1 MADSRSAAV
10 RIARAAPAGI
20 ARSEYARRRA
30 RLIAGLAADSLA
42 IVPAAREQLRSRDTY
57 FPFRQDS
64 DFLYLTGFS
73 EPEALLV
80 LVPGRPQGEA
90 LLFCR
95 ERDAE
100 KEMWDGPRLGP
111 ERAAE
116 ECGLCDA
123 FPIGDLD
130 DILPGLL
137 EGRARI
143 YFTMGRFPQL
153 DRRLQSYLQAIDAA
167 PGSGGSPEMVDLD
180 HLLHDLRLYKS
191 ARELRLMARAAEIS
205 AEAHRRAMARCRP
218 GLYEYQLEAEILHT
232 FVAAGA
238 REPAYPTIVGGGRN
252 ALVMHYCSNS
262 APLKNGDLVLVDA
275 GCEFRGYAADV
286 TRTYP
291 VNGRFSGAQKAL
303 YEIVLAGQLAAIEQI
318 QSGNHWDQP
327 HLASV
332 EVITRGL
339 VDLGLLR
346 GEVDGLIESGAYR
359 RFYMH
364 RAGHWLGMD
373 VHDAGD
379 YRVHGQ
385 WRQLEAGMA
394 MTVEPG
400 IYMAAD
406 DEQVPEKFRGIGIRI
421 EDDVALTREGPQVL
435 SSAAPKT
442 IADIE
447 YTMREGQDL
456 VQEELW

>member
-1 MADSRSAAV
+1 MSVAMMAGSKAASAN
-10 RIARAAPAGI
+10 AATAIGK
-20 ARSEYARRRA
+20 AEYARRRA
-30 RLIAGLAADSLA
+30 RLIAALGDDSLA

-64 DFLYLTGFS
+64 DFHYLTGFE

-80 LVPGRPQGEA
+80 LMPGRAQGES

-95 ERDAE
+95 ERNAE
-100 KEMWDGPRLGP
+100 KEIWDGPRLGP

-116 ECGLCDA
+116 HCGLCDA

-143 YFTMGRFPQL
+143 YYSMGRFPQL
-153 DRRLQSYLQAIDAA
+153 DRRLQNYLHTIDNA
-167 PGSGGSPEMVDLD
+167 PGSTGVPEMVGLD

-191 ARELRLMARAAEIS
+191 AQELRLLARAAEIT
-205 AEAHRRAMARCRP
+205 AEAHRRAMVRCQP
-218 GLYEYQLEAEILHT
+218 GLFEYQLEAEILHT
-232 FVAAGA
+232 FVDAGA
-238 REPAYPTIVGGGRN
+238 REPAYPTIVGGGKN
-252 ALVMHYCSNS
+252 ALVMHYCSNA

-291 VNGRFSGAQKAL
+291 VNGRFSPVQKAL
-303 YEIVLAGQLAAIEQI
+303 YEIVLAAQQSAIDTI
-318 QSGNHWDQP
+318 RAGNDWDQP
-327 HLASV
+327 HAASV
-332 EVITRGL
+332 RTTTEGL

-346 GEVDGLIESGAYR
+346 GDVDGLIESGAYR

-385 WRQLEAGMA
+385 WRQLEAGMV

-400 IYMAAD
+400 IYIAAD
-406 DEQVPEKFRGIGIRI
+406 DKQVPEKFRGIGIRI
-421 EDDVALTREGPQVL
+421 EDDVALTRDGVQVL
-435 SSAAPKT
+435 SAAAPKT
-442 IADIE
+442 VADIE
-447 YTMREGQDL
+447 YLMGETE
-456 VQEELW
+456 VQGELW

>member
-1 MADSRSAAV
+1 MGISRSAAM
-10 RIARAAPAGI
+10 GI
-20 ARSEYARRRA
+20 GKAEFARRRA
-30 RLIAGLAADSLA
+30 RLIAGLLPGSLA

-64 DFLYLTGFS
+64 DFLYLTGFE

-80 LVPGRPQGEA
+80 LVPGRTQGEA

-100 KEMWDGPRLGP
+100 KETWEGPRLGP

-116 ECGLCDA
+116 HCGLCDA

-137 EGRARI
+137 EGRERI
-143 YFTMGRFPQL
+143 HYTLGRFPQL
-153 DRRLQSYLQAIDAA
+153 DRRLQNYLREIDRARGSAGA
-167 PGSGGSPEMVDLD
+167 PELVDLD
-180 HLLHDLRLYKS
+180 HQLHDLRLFKS
-191 ARELRLMARAAEIS
+191 AQELRLLRCAAQIT
-205 AEAHRRAMARCRP
+205 AEAHTRAMANCRP

-252 ALVMHYCSNS
+252 ALVMHYSANS
-262 APLKNGDLVLVDA
+262 APLRNGDLVLVDA
-275 GCEFRGYAADV
+275 GCEYRGYAADV

-291 VNGRFSGAQKAL
+291 VNGRFSGEQRAL
-303 YEIVLAGQLAAIEQI
+303 YEVVLAGQLAAIDEI
-318 QSGNHWDQP
+318 RVGNHWDQP

-346 GEVDGLIESGAYR
+346 GEVSGLIETGAYR

-400 IYMAAD
+400 VYIAAD
-406 DEQVPEKFRGIGIRI
+406 DDQVPERFRGIGIRI
-421 EDDVALTREGPQVL
+421 EDDVALLKDGPEVL
-435 SSAAPKT
+435 SAAAPKT
-442 IADIE
+442 VADIE
-447 YTMREGQDL
+447 YSMREGQ
-456 VQEELW
+456 VQGELW

>member
-1 MADSRSAAV
+1 MTGAKHAPSGISRA
-10 RIARAAPAGI
+10 
-20 ARSEYARRRA
+20 EYARRRA
-30 RLIAGLAADSLA
+30 RLVAGMAPGSLA

-64 DFLYLTGFS
+64 DFLYLTGFN

-80 LVPGRPQGEA
+80 LVPGRPQGES

-116 ECGLCDA
+116 QCGLCDA

-137 EGRARI
+137 EGRSRI
-143 YFTMGRFPQL
+143 YYSMGRFPQL
-153 DRRLQSYLQAIDAA
+153 DRRLQQYLQVIDAA
-167 PGSGGSPEMVDLD
+167 PGNAGSPEMVNLD
-180 HLLHDLRLYKS
+180 YLLHDLRLSKS
-191 ARELRLMARAAEIS
+191 AAELRIMARAAEIS
-205 AEAHRRAMARCRP
+205 AEAHRRAMACCRP
-218 GLYEYQLEAEILHT
+218 GLYEYHLEAEILHA

-238 REPAYPTIVGGGRN
+238 REPAYPTIVGGGAN

-275 GCEFRGYAADV
+275 GCEYRDYAADI

-291 VNGRFSGAQKAL
+291 VSGRFSGAQKAL
-303 YEIVLAGQLAAIEQI
+303 YEIVLAAQLEAIEQI
-318 QSGNHWDQP
+318 REGNHWDQP
-327 HLASV
+327 HAASV
-332 EVITRGL
+332 EVITQGL
-339 VDLGLLR
+339 IDLGLLH
-346 GEVDGLIESGAYR
+346 GDLGGLIESGAYR

-364 RAGHWLGMD
+364 RVGHWLGMD

-385 WRQLEAGMA
+385 WRQLEAGMV

-400 IYMAAD
+400 IYIAAD
-406 DEQVPEKFRGIGIRI
+406 DEAVPEKFRGIGIRI
-421 EDDVALTREGPQVL
+421 EDDVALTKQGPIVL
-435 SSAAPKT
+435 SAAAPKT
-442 IADIE
+442 VAEIE
-447 YTMREGQDL
+447 YTMRQGQSL
-456 VQEELW
+456 AQEELW

>member
-1 MADSRSAAV
+1 MTATKT
-10 RIARAAPAGI
+10 APPGI
-20 ARSEYARRRA
+20 AKAEYARRRA
-30 RLIAGLAADSLA
+30 RLVASMEPGSLA

-64 DFLYLTGFS
+64 DFLYLSGFN

-80 LVPGRPQGEA
+80 LVPGRTQGEA

-116 ECGLCDA
+116 QCGLCDA
-123 FPIGDLD
+123 FPICDLD
-130 DILPGLL
+130 DILPGLI
-137 EGRARI
+137 EGRERI
-143 YFTMGRFPQL
+143 YFTMGHFPQL

-167 PGSGGSPEMVDLD
+167 PGSAGAPEMVGLD

-191 ARELRLMARAAEIS
+191 AQELRLMAHAAEIS
-205 AEAHRRAMARCRP
+205 AAAHRRAMARCRP
-218 GLYEYQLEAEILHT
+218 GLYEYHLEAEILHG

-262 APLKNGDLVLVDA
+262 AALRSGDLVLVDA
-275 GCEFRGYAADV
+275 GCEYRGYAADV

-291 VNGRFSGAQKAL
+291 VNGRFSGEQKAL
-303 YEIVLAGQLAAIEQI
+303 YEIVLAGQAAAIEQI
-318 QSGNHWDQP
+318 RIGNHWDQP
-327 HLASV
+327 HAASV
-332 EVITRGL
+332 AVITQGL

-346 GEVDGLIESGAYR
+346 GEVSGLIESGAYR

-385 WRQLEAGMA
+385 WRQLESGMA

-400 IYMAAD
+400 IYVAVD
-406 DEQVPEKFRGIGIRI
+406 DDTVPEKFRGIGIRI
-421 EDDVALTREGPQVL
+421 EDDVALTKEGPQVL
-435 SSAAPKT
+435 SAAAPKT
-442 IADIE
+442 VADIE
-447 YTMREGQDL
+447 YTMRQGQDL

>member
-1 MADSRSAAV
+1 MATAS
-10 RIARAAPAGI
+10 AAPAVSAAAIGR
-20 ARSEYARRRA
+20 AEYARRRA
-30 RLIAGLAADSLA
+30 RLTATLPAGSIA

-64 DFLYLTGFS
+64 DFLYLTGFN

-80 LVPGRPQGEA
+80 LAPGRRQGET

-100 KEMWDGPRLGP
+100 KEIWDGPRLGP

-116 ECGLCDA
+116 HCGLCDA

-137 EGRARI
+137 EGRERI

-153 DRRLQSYLQAIDAA
+153 DRRLQHYLQRIGSA
-167 PGSGGSPEMVDLD
+167 PGSAGAPEMADLD
-180 HLLHDLRLYKS
+180 HLLHDLRLVKS
-191 ARELRLMARAAEIS
+191 AAEIRLLARAAEIS
-205 AEAHRRAMARCRP
+205 AAAHRRAMVRCAA

-232 FVAAGA
+232 FVDAGA

-252 ALVMHYCSNS
+252 ALVMHYCSNN
-262 APLKNGDLVLVDA
+262 AALKNGDLVLVDA
-275 GCEFRGYAADV
+275 GCEYRGYAADV

-291 VNGRFSGAQKAL
+291 VNGRFTALQKAL
-303 YEIVLAGQLAAIEQI
+303 YEIVLAAQAAAIDAI
-318 QSGNHWDQP
+318 RVGADWDAP
-327 HLASV
+327 HAASV
-332 EVITRGL
+332 RATTEGL
-339 VDLGLLR
+339 VELGLLR
-346 GEVDGLIESGAYR
+346 GDVDGLIESGAYR

-379 YRVHGQ
+379 YRVHGC
-385 WRQLEAGMA
+385 WRQLEPGMV

-400 IYMAAD
+400 LYIAAD
-406 DEQVPEKFRGIGIRI
+406 DAQVPEKFRGIGIRI
-421 EDDVALTREGPQVL
+421 EDDVALTRDGTRVL
-435 SSAAPKT
+435 SAAAPRT
-442 IADIE
+442 VAEIE
-447 YTMREGQDL
+447 DTMREGATATE
-456 VQEELW
+456 VQGELW

>member
-1 MADSRSAAV
+1 MAIGKA
-10 RIARAAPAGI
+10 
-20 ARSEYARRRA
+20 EYARRRA
-30 RLIAGLAADSLA
+30 RLVAALDSDGLA

-64 DFLYLTGFS
+64 DFLYLTGFR

-80 LVPGRPQGEA
+80 LVPGRAQGESI
-90 LLFCR
+90 LFCR

-111 ERAAE
+111 ERAAD

-137 EGRARI
+137 EGRSRI
-143 YFTMGRFPQL
+143 YYTLGRFPQL
-153 DRRLQSYLQAIDAA
+153 DRRLQGYLRVLDGA
-167 PGSGGSPEMVDLD
+167 PGSDGAPELVDLD
-180 HLLHDLRLYKS
+180 RHLHDLRLYKS
-191 ARELRLMARAAEIS
+191 AQEIRLMRRAAEIT
-205 AEAHRRAMARCRP
+205 AAAHKRAMAACRP
-218 GLYEYQLEAEILHT
+218 GLYEHHLEAELLHG

-238 REPAYPTIVGGGRN
+238 REPAYPSIVAAGHN
-252 ALVMHYCSNS
+252 ALVMHYCENN

-275 GCEFRGYAADV
+275 GCEYRGYAADV

-291 VNGRFSGAQKAL
+291 VNGRFSGAQKAI
-303 YEIVLAGQLAAIEQI
+303 YEIVLEAQEAAIAQL
-318 QSGNHWDQP
+318 QVGNDWNVP
-327 HLASV
+327 HMASV
-332 EVITRGL
+332 EVIAQGL
-339 VDLGLLR
+339 LDLGLLQ
-346 GEVDGLIESGAYR
+346 GDLSGIIESGAYR

-373 VHDAGD
+373 VHDVGD

-385 WRQLEAGMA
+385 WRLLEAGMA

-400 IYMAAD
+400 IYIAAE

-421 EDDVALTREGPQVL
+421 EDDVALLKNGPEVL
-435 SSAAPKT
+435 SADAPKGV
-442 IADIE
+442 ADIE
-447 YTMREGQDL
+447 YLIRCGD
-456 VQEELW
+456 VQEALL

>member
-1 MADSRSAAV
+1 MAAGRKGPA
-10 RIARAAPAGI
+10 AGI
-20 ARSEYARRRA
+20 AKAEYARRRA
-30 RLIAGLAADSLA
+30 RLIAGLVPDSLA

-64 DFLYLTGFS
+64 DFLYLTGFN

-80 LVPGRPQGEA
+80 LVPGRDQGEE

-116 ECGLCDA
+116 RCGLCDA

-137 EGRARI
+137 EGRERI
-143 YFTMGRFPQL
+143 YYTMGRFPQL
-153 DRRLQSYLQAIDAA
+153 DRRLQHYLQALDGT
-167 PGSGGSPEMVDLD
+167 PGSAGAPEMVDLD
-180 HLLHDLRLYKS
+180 RQLHDLRLYKS
-191 ARELRLMARAAEIS
+191 AQELRLMQSAAAIT
-205 AEAHRRAMARCRP
+205 AEAHRRAMLACRP
-218 GLYEYQLEAEILHT
+218 GVYEYTLEAELLRT

-238 REPAYPTIVGGGRN
+238 REPAYPSIVGGGRN
-252 ALVMHYCSNS
+252 ALVMHYCSND
-262 APLKNGDLVLVDA
+262 AALKNGDLVLVDA
-275 GCEFRGYAADV
+275 GCEYRGYAADV

-291 VNGRFSGAQKAL
+291 VNGRFSGAQRAL
-303 YEIVLAGQLAAIEQI
+303 YEIVLAAQRAAIDAI
-318 QSGNHWDQP
+318 RIGNHWDQP
-327 HLASV
+327 HMASV
-332 EVITRGL
+332 RTITQGL
-339 VDLGLLR
+339 AELGLLR
-346 GEVDGLIESGAYR
+346 GEIDGLIESGAYR

-373 VHDAGD
+373 VHDVGD

-400 IYMAAD
+400 VYIAAD
-406 DEQVPEKFRGIGIRI
+406 DRRVPEKFRGIGIRI
-421 EDDVALTREGPQVL
+421 EDDVALTKGGVQVL
-435 SSAAPKT
+435 SAAAPKT
-442 IADIE
+442 IAEIE
-447 YTMREGQDL
+447 ETMGQGTEETQL
-456 VQEELW
+456 QGELW